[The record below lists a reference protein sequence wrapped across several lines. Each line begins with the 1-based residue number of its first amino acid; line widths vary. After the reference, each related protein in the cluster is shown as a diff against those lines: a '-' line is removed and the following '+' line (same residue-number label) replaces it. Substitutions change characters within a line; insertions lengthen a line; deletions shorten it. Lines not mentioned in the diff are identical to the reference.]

1 MLGAWNYLPL
11 IDGKQNALRSKGHKF
26 QDHVKTKL
34 KMLRYSFYILVF
46 LFVAVLVVCRIYIF
60 TARQR
65 SCGKV
70 MLSQVSVCHYVQ
82 GWVDNIKCIVG

>member
-34 KMLRYSFYILVF
+34 KMLRYSFYILV
-46 LFVAVLVVCRIYIF
+46 LFVC
-60 TARQR
+60 
-65 SCGKV
+65 CGASS
-70 MLSQVSVCHYVQ
+70 L
-82 GWVDNIKCIVG
+82 